1 MKTNV
6 QKIGDATHLEQF
18 LSTNNPYPLSR
29 RQSELSAKKRV
40 WTESLRKHNDAVV
53 TLHHI
58 MSRVNL
64 QQI

>member
-1 MKTNV
+1 MCKKLV
-6 QKIGDATHLEQF
+6 MLHLEQF
-18 LSTNNPYPLSR
+18 LSMNNPYPLSR

-40 WTESLRKHNDAVV
+40 WTESLRKRNDAVV